1 MLTPIISVGRR
12 SLVNCIHWKE
22 QFVAFASVNASVVL
36 PTPGISSKRRCPLL
50 KENNQTTD
58 EDYNLVSLCKKG
70 NVDAFEVLV
79 RKHQK
84 RMLNIAY
91 RMIGNYEDACE
102 ITQDAFVSAY
112 KGIKDFKEKSRFS
125 TWLYTIVLNLSRNR
139 LNQLKIQS
147 YREEFSFND
156 PVITDDSQINKEPAS
171 GETTILE
178 RLERRDVQQKVQGC
192 INSLDSEFREV
203 LILRDIHGFSYD
215 EISNMLK
222 IPEGTVKSRIFR
234 ARDILRDCLKRVIG
248 DL

>member
-1 MLTPIISVGRR
+1 M
-12 SLVNCIHWKE
+12 
-22 QFVAFASVNASVVL
+22 
-36 PTPGISSKRRCPLL
+36 

-112 KGIKDFKEKSRFS
+112 KGIKDFEEKSRFS

-139 LNQLKIQS
+139 LKQLKIRS
-147 YREEFSFND
+147 YREEFSLND
-156 PVITDDSQINKEPAS
+156 PVITDDSQINKEPVS

-192 INSLDSEFREV
+192 INSLDNEFREV

-234 ARDILRDCLKRVIG
+234 ARDVLRDCLKRVIG

>member
-1 MLTPIISVGRR
+1 M
-12 SLVNCIHWKE
+12 
-22 QFVAFASVNASVVL
+22 
-36 PTPGISSKRRCPLL
+36 

>member
-1 MLTPIISVGRR
+1 M
-12 SLVNCIHWKE
+12 
-22 QFVAFASVNASVVL
+22 
-36 PTPGISSKRRCPLL
+36 

-70 NVDAFEVLV
+70 NVDAFEILV

-234 ARDILRDCLKRVIG
+234 ARDVLRDCLKRVIG

>member
-1 MLTPIISVGRR
+1 M
-12 SLVNCIHWKE
+12 K
-22 QFVAFASVNASVVL
+22 
-36 PTPGISSKRRCPLL
+36 K
-50 KENNQTTD
+50 NNQTTD

-102 ITQDAFVSAY
+102 IAQDAFVSAY
-112 KGIKDFKEKSRFS
+112 KGIKDFEEKSRFS

-139 LNQLKIQS
+139 LKQLKIKS

-156 PVITDDSQINKEPAS
+156 PVITDDSQINREPAS

-215 EISNMLK
+215 EISDMLK

>member
-1 MLTPIISVGRR
+1 M
-12 SLVNCIHWKE
+12 
-22 QFVAFASVNASVVL
+22 
-36 PTPGISSKRRCPLL
+36 

-91 RMIGNYEDACE
+91 RMTGNYEDACE
-102 ITQDAFVSAY
+102 IIQDAFVSAY
-112 KGIKDFKEKSRFS
+112 KGIKDFEEKSRFS

-139 LNQLKIQS
+139 LKQLKIQS

-222 IPEGTVKSRIFR
+222 IPEGTVKSRLFR
-234 ARDILRDCLKRVIG
+234 ARDVLRDCLKRVIG

>member
-1 MLTPIISVGRR
+1 M
-12 SLVNCIHWKE
+12 
-22 QFVAFASVNASVVL
+22 
-36 PTPGISSKRRCPLL
+36 
-50 KENNQTTD
+50 KENDQTTD
-58 EDYNLVSLCKKG
+58 EDCNLVSLCKKG

-102 ITQDAFVSAY
+102 IVQDAFVSAY
-112 KGIKDFKEKSRFS
+112 KGIKDFEEKSRFS

-139 LNQLKIQS
+139 LKQLKIQS

-222 IPEGTVKSRIFR
+222 IPEGTVKSRLFR
-234 ARDILRDCLKRVIG
+234 ARDVLRDCLKRVIG